1 MSLSFIYQQITR
13 SSFCRQ
19 VVSWAQADDP
29 TPLRLRGVPGSL
41 PAFVLH
47 HLMEETNHQI
57 LCILPEKEDALYLHA
72 DVEQFASGRVLLF
85 PPSGRTPYD
94 EEQIADFSLPV
105 ERADVLQQ
113 LRAGLSGVL
122 VTSLEALYERVPSLS
137 LANRETFEVSIGLEV
152 APQTLVTR
160 LAAQGF
166 QRTEFVEQPGDVAW
180 RGGILD
186 VYPFV
191 GQYPVR
197 IEFFGDEIDSI
208 REFDSRSQRSISRL
222 TQARIVPDLTGLLDT
237 EPDSCTL
244 FDYMAPN
251 AVLALFNAKR
261 FEKTCTDLF
270 ERASSLCG
278 QSDKPGLSRPETHY
292 APYDELR
299 AAMDHKPQLLLG
311 SFMPASDGDVL
322 DMAGRPQ
329 PSFNGHISEVK
340 RQLAENNIVGTRTTV
355 LCDSLSQ
362 KDRLAELLEDEVH
375 ACAVELVTQSLHEG
389 FVLPELGLAVYTDH
403 QIFNRFHRPSSRR
416 RRRHGGIRIQELRN
430 LQPGDFIVH
439 VDYGVG
445 RFAGFRTITVR
456 NRRQEAVRIHYA
468 DEDVLF
474 VNVQALH
481 KLHRY
486 TGKDGHV
493 PRLTKLGSGQ
503 WERAKK
509 RAKKRIKDIARDL
522 ILLYARRKA
531 SKGYGFSADTV
542 WQREMEASFAFE
554 DTPDQA
560 LVAEAI
566 KRDMETPTPM
576 DRLICGDVGFGKT
589 EVAVRAAF
597 KAVQDGKQVAI
608 LVPTT
613 VLAQQHYETFR
624 QRLNRYPVRVDVLSR
639 FKAPAEQKRILAD
652 LKTGAVDIVV
662 GTHRLVSRDVAFN
675 DLGLLIVDE
684 EQRFGVGVKER
695 LRQTR
700 VNVDTITLTATPIP
714 RTLQFS
720 LMGARD
726 LSIISTPPPNRQ
738 RILTEIHSFNKNLIR
753 DAILYET
760 GRGGQVFVIHN
771 RVQSI
776 EEFASML
783 RALVPGVRM
792 DVAHGQ
798 MKPARLEQVMMSFIA
813 RKFDVLVSTTI
824 IENGLDIS
832 NANTIVIHQA
842 QRFGLSE
849 LHQLRGRVGR
859 SQRKAFCYLLV
870 PSIHALTRTARR
882 RLQAV
887 EEFSDLGSGFQIAM
901 RDMDIR
907 GAGNVLGGEQSGFIA
922 EVGYETYLSILDE
935 AVEELRHEEFSTLFE
950 DLPPRPAAEPTIDLA
965 MEALLPESYV
975 SNHLERLS
983 LYRRLGDI
991 DKTPHLEELCAELR
1005 DRFGPLPR
1013 EAANLLAG
1021 AAIKLAARE
1030 LRLPRVQVK
1039 SQRLFL
1045 HFPAPEVDEHFHE
1058 HIYRMLLERL
1068 ADGERRYV
1076 LKEIKDGS
1084 LCAIVQAVADLQD
1097 AQRVI
1102 EQLSYAPV
1110 AP

>member
-1 MSLSFIYQQITR
+1 
-13 SSFCRQ
+13 
-19 VVSWAQADDP
+19 
-29 TPLRLRGVPGSL
+29 
-41 PAFVLH
+41 
-47 HLMEETNHQI
+47 MEETNRQV
-57 LCILPEKEDALYLHA
+57 LCILPEKEEALNLRA
-72 DVEQFASGRVLLF
+72 DIEQFARGRVPLF

-94 EEQIADFSLPV
+94 EEQIADSSLLV

-113 LRAGLSGVL
+113 LRTGLSGML
-122 VTSLEALYERVPSLS
+122 VTSLEALYERVPSPS
-137 LANRETFEVSIGLEV
+137 LASRETFEISIGHDI
-152 APQTLVTR
+152 APQALVDR
-160 LAAQGF
+160 LVAQGF
-166 QRTEFVEQPGDVAW
+166 QRTEFVEQPGDLAW

-197 IEFFGDEIDSI
+197 FEFFGDEIDAI
-208 REFDSRSQRSISRL
+208 REFDSRSQRSVSRL
-222 TQARIVPDLTGLLDT
+222 AQARIVPDLTGLLDA

-244 FDYMAPN
+244 FDYMDPN
-251 AVLALFNAKR
+251 AILALFNASR
-261 FEKTCTDLF
+261 FEKTCSHLF
-270 ERASSLCG
+270 ERASFLYG
-278 QSDKPGLSRPETHY
+278 LSDKAGLSRPEAHY
-292 APYDELR
+292 VPYDVLR
-299 AAMDHKPQLLLG
+299 TAMDHNAQVLLG
-311 SFMPASDGDVL
+311 SFLPEGEGVVL
-322 DMAGRPQ
+322 DMAGQPQ

-340 RQLAENNIVGTRTTV
+340 RQIAENTAAGTRTIV

-362 KDRLAELLEDEVH
+362 KDRLAELLENEVH
-375 ACAVELVTQSLHEG
+375 ARAVELVTQSLHEG
-389 FVLPELGLAVYTDH
+389 FALPELGLAVYTDH
-403 QIFNRFHRPSSRR
+403 QIFNRFHRPSSQKRR
-416 RRRHGGIRIQELRN
+416 LHSGIRLQELRN

-468 DEDVLF
+468 DDDVLF

-486 TGKDGHV
+486 TGKDGHT

-509 RAKKRIKDIARDL
+509 RAKKRVKDIARDL

-531 SKGYGFSADTV
+531 SNGYGFSTDTV

-554 DTPDQA
+554 DTPDQILA
-560 LVAEAI
+560 TEAT
-566 KRDMETPTPM
+566 KRDMEAPTPM

-624 QRLNRYPVRVDVLSR
+624 RRLNRYPVRVDVLSR
-639 FKAPAEQKRILAD
+639 FKAPAEQKGTLAD

-726 LSIISTPPPNRQ
+726 LSLISTPPPNRQ
-738 RILTEIHSFNKNLIR
+738 RILTEIHSFNKNVIR

-798 MKPARLEQVMMSFIA
+798 MKPARLEQVMINFIA

-832 NANTIVIHQA
+832 NANTIIIHQA

-887 EEFSDLGSGFQIAM
+887 EEFSELGSGFQIAM

-907 GAGNVLGGEQSGFIA
+907 GAGNVLGGEQSGFIT

-935 AVEELRHEEFSTLFE
+935 AVEELRHEEFSILFE

-965 MEALLPESYV
+965 MEASLPESYV

-983 LYRRLGDI
+983 LYRRLGEV
-991 DKTPHLEELCAELR
+991 DKTASLKEFRAELR

-1021 AAIKLAARE
+1021 AAIKLTARE

-1039 SQRLFL
+1039 RQRLFL

-1058 HIYRMLLERL
+1058 HICRMLLERL

-1076 LKEIKDGS
+1076 LKETKNGS
-1084 LCAIVQAVADLQD
+1084 LCAIIQAIADLRD

-1102 EQLSYAPV
+1102 EQLSHAPV
-1110 AP
+1110 AL

>member
-1 MSLSFIYQQITR
+1 MSLSSIYQQIAR
-13 SSFCRQ
+13 SPFCQQ
-19 VVSWAQADDP
+19 VASWAQANDP
-29 TPLRLRGVPGSL
+29 APLRLSGTPGSL

-47 HLMEETNHQI
+47 RLMEETNRLV
-57 LCILPEKEDALYLHA
+57 LCILPEKEEALYLRA
-72 DVEQFASGRVLLF
+72 DIEQVASGRVLLF

-94 EEQIADFSLPV
+94 EEQIADSSLLV

-113 LRAGLSGVL
+113 LQAGFAGML
-122 VTSLEALYERVPSLS
+122 VTSLEALYERVPSPTLTS
-137 LANRETFEVSIGLEV
+137 RETLEVSIGHEV
-152 APQTLVTR
+152 APQTLVSR
-160 LAAQGF
+160 LVAQGF
-166 QRTEFVEQPGDVAW
+166 QRTEFVEQAGDLAW

-208 REFDSRSQRSISRL
+208 REFDSRSQRSVSRL
-222 TQARIVPDLTGLLDT
+222 TQARIVPNLTGMLDT
-237 EPDSCTL
+237 ESDSCTL
-244 FDYMAPN
+244 FGYLAPN
-251 AVLALFNAKR
+251 AVLALFNASQ

-270 ERASSLCG
+270 ERASFLY
-278 QSDKPGLSRPETHY
+278 GLSDQSGLPRPEAHY
-292 APYDELR
+292 ASYDVLC
-299 AAMDHKPQLLLG
+299 AAMDRNTQLLLG
-311 SFMPASDGDVL
+311 TFMPARTGASL
-322 DMAGRPQ
+322 DMAGQPQ
-329 PSFNGHISEVK
+329 PSFNGHITEVK
-340 RQLAENNIVGTRTTV
+340 RQITENTAVGTRTIV

-362 KDRLAELLEDEVH
+362 KDRLADLLEDEVH
-375 ACAVELVTQSLHEG
+375 ACAVELVTESLHEG
-389 FVLPELGLAVYTDH
+389 FTLPELGLAVYTDH
-403 QIFNRFHRPSSRR
+403 QIFNRFHRPSSRKR
-416 RRRHGGIRIQELRN
+416 RRQGGIRIQELRN
-430 LQPGDFIVH
+430 LQPGDFVVH

-468 DEDVLF
+468 GDDVLF

-486 TGKDGHV
+486 TGKDGHA

-503 WERAKK
+503 WERAKT
-509 RAKKRIKDIARDL
+509 RAKKRVKDIARDL

-531 SKGYGFSADTV
+531 SIGHGFTTDTV

-554 DTPDQA
+554 DTPDQTLA
-560 LVAEAI
+560 TEAI
-566 KRDMETPTPM
+566 KRDMEAPIPM

-624 QRLNRYPVRVDVLSR
+624 QRLDRYPVRVDVLSR
-639 FKAPAEQKRILAD
+639 FKAPAEQKRTVAD
-652 LKTGAVDIVV
+652 LNTGAIDIVV

-798 MKPARLEQVMMSFIA
+798 MKSARLEQVMMNFIA
-813 RKFDVLVSTTI
+813 RRFDVLVSTTI

-832 NANTIVIHQA
+832 NANTIIIHQA

-870 PSIHALTRTARR
+870 PSIHALTRDARR

-935 AVEELRHEEFSTLFE
+935 AVEELRHEEFSTLFR
-950 DLPPRPAAEPTIDLA
+950 DLPPRPATEPTIDLA

-983 LYRRLGDI
+983 LYRRLGEI
-991 DKTPHLEELCAELR
+991 DKHAPLEELRAELR
-1005 DRFGPLPR
+1005 DRFGPLPQ

-1021 AAIKLAARE
+1021 AAIKLAARA

-1045 HFPAPEVDEHFHE
+1045 HLPALEVDEHFHE

-1068 ADGERRYV
+1068 AEGEQRYV
-1076 LKEIKDGS
+1076 LKETKKGG
-1084 LCAIVQAVADLQD
+1084 LCAIVQAVADLQE

-1102 EQLSYAPV
+1102 EQLARAPLT
-1110 AP
+1110 P